1 MRYFLSFILFI
12 YAVPVLYSQM
22 INNLEGNAFTNQPFF
37 DREFIKINK
46 IKSIEGQYSKKRD
59 GEVVKPTNDFF
70 RYDFDSLGNLIKTT
84 QIKTENSKKDTSF
97 NFYAYDKN
105 NLLTTHKKTELGGL
119 TSMNYLFDSLSR
131 ICLIQ
136 QNREI
141 IDLKGNVLQ
150 SFVINKES
158 IKYLKTEKGIKKV
171 TYNNYGL
178 PYLDEFTKWND
189 DGYKIEETQK
199 LRMASTE
206 YKKKYFYSEK
216 GLLASIQTF
225 YNNSENPVEEFTFKY
240 DSFGNIIEK
249 KHFKEGIFSDEL
261 QVIYDNKTQLIG
273 STIERIEGSHTLL
286 ILRFTSFKYYK

>member
-1 MRYFLSFILFI
+1 MHHLLAFLLIVFSAPAFFG
-12 YAVPVLYSQM
+12 QM
-22 INNLEGNAFTNQPFF
+22 INNLEGTAFTSQPFF
-37 DREFIKINK
+37 DREFIKANK

-59 GEVVKPTNDFF
+59 GEVVKPTNDLF
-70 RYDFDSLGNLIKTT
+70 RYEFDSLGNLSRSI
-84 QIKTENSKKDTSF
+84 QIKTENGKKDTLF
-97 NFYAYDKN
+97 NFYIYNKEQV
-105 NLLTTHKKTELGGL
+105 LITHKKSEIGGL
-119 TSMNYLFDSLSR
+119 TSVNYKFDSLMR
-131 ICLIQ
+131 ICSIQ
-136 QNREI
+136 QNRDI

-150 SFVINKES
+150 SFLINKES
-158 IKYLKTEKGIKKV
+158 IKYFKTDNGFKKV

-178 PYLDEFTKWND
+178 PYMDEYTTWNK

-199 LRMASTE
+199 LRMGSSE
-206 YKKKYFYSEK
+206 YKKKYFYNEK
-216 GLLASIQTF
+216 GLLAAIQTF